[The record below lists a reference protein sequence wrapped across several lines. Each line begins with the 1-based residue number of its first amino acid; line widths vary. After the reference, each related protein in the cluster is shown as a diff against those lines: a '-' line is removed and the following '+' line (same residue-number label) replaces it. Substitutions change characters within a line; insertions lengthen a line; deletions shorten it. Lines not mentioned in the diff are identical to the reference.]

1 MRQTSL
7 FNNVAPIDAG
17 GMTALHLAE
26 DIFRRAQ
33 PALPG
38 NVRRISRKQLDYLRS
53 LIEGEYPPAARQE
66 QQGKLTWLPAGRDKY
81 VITEDRFGDKHL
93 LMKLSNLTGSGEG
106 KLS

>member
-1 MRQTSL
+1 MRQPSL
-7 FNNVAPIDAG
+7 FGNAAPADAG
-17 GMTALHLAE
+17 SLTALGLAE

-53 LIEGEYPPAARQE
+53 LIEAEYPPAARQE

-93 LMKLSNLTGSGEG
+93 LMKLSNLTVAEEG
-106 KLS
+106 RIG